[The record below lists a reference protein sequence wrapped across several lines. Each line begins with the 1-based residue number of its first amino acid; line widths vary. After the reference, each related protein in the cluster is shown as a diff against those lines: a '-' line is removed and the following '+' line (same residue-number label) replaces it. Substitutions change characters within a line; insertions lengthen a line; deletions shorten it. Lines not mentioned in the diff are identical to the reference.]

1 MGHTGSAAP
10 TPLRLP
16 QRATRQDSA
25 AFLGVATF
33 SVMPPTP
40 TAPAHQGSRRE
51 GSAMDSENP
60 SSSKSGLRVFKRE
73 SNKLFK
79 KSAPVNNPIF
89 FRETHQGHTKVNF
102 FRKHSPPPQ
111 NGILLP
117 PDPANRFRI
126 KARSNIFR
134 TFSRVADCVVLLSPD
149 PANSRVAPVSPL
161 RLNFIP
167 STGTLSPTR
176 SL

>member
-40 TAPAHQGSRRE
+40 IAPAHQGSRRE

-89 FRETHQGHTKVNF
+89 FRETHQGHTKVNLVF
-102 FRKHSPPPQ
+102 WYFVAARPCQPLSHKCKVKYFQDIFPNGRLRGFVVAGSRQQPRRPRVPPPPQ
-111 NGILLP
+111 LY
-117 PDPANRFRI
+117 
-126 KARSNIFR
+126 S
-134 TFSRVADCVVLLSPD
+134 
-149 PANSRVAPVSPL
+149 
-161 RLNFIP
+161 
-167 STGTLSPTR
+167 
-176 SL
+176 